1 MTRYLKLGLFLLTC
15 TATIE
20 GAVSEAAVK
29 ESTETCPAGP
39 VANTTCR
46 RLQVSCEGIKTI
58 EVQIRITE
66 PASNSTPRGTVVMGS
81 GAGGNTFYGSSEAG
95 QELVRSLTSMGFR
108 TVDRAWQGGW
118 TTHEGGLR
126 KESCRYATLLTWIR
140 MHLYSEGAFVA
151 TGNSGGSA
159 EIGYALTTWQR
170 GDILDLA
177 VLTSGPPVARL
188 DYACVKEAS
197 PQWSAL
203 CSTIIPRGV
212 MECSSACILGTQNDV
227 CKQVTPE
234 PTMEQ
239 LLTDSVAH
247 GEAVLRYSKTRV
259 HFLFGAHDCGEPVP
273 TGLTYATKIT
283 SEKEIEFVPG
293 TPHALFSTPQGRE
306 AIRHAIDKGTAGKR

>member
-1 MTRYLKLGLFLLTC
+1 MTRSLKLGLFLLAC
-15 TATIE
+15 SATIE
-20 GAVSEAAVK
+20 GAASEVTVK
-29 ESTETCPAGP
+29 ESTETCPAGTL
-39 VANTTCR
+39 ANTTCR
-46 RLQVSCEGIKTI
+46 RLQVGCEGLKTI
-58 EVQIRITE
+58 DVQIRITE
-66 PASNSTPRGTVVMGS
+66 PASGSTQRGTVVMGS
-81 GAGGNTFYGSSEAG
+81 GAGGNTFYGGGEDG
-95 QELVRSLTSMGFR
+95 QALIRSLTSMRFR

-140 MHLYSEGAFVA
+140 VHLHSQGAFVA

-197 PQWSAL
+197 PEWSAL

-234 PTMEQ
+234 PTPEQ
-239 LLTDSVAH
+239 LLADSVVH
-247 GEAVLRYSKTRV
+247 GEAVLRYPKTRV
-259 HFLFGAHDCGEPVP
+259 HFLYGAHDCGEPVP
-273 TGLTYATKIT
+273 IGLTYATKVT
-283 SEKEIEFVPG
+283 SDKEIEFVPG

-306 AIRHAIDKGTAGKR
+306 AIRKAIDKGTAGKR